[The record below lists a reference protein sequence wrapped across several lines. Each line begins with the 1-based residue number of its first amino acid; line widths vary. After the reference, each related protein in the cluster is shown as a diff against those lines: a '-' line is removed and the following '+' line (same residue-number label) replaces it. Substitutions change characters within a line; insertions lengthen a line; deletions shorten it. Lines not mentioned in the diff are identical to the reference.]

1 MKKRTFG
8 NNRNELLKQQKR
20 LHNQHCV
27 TCPNRNDRNAKSC
40 KKCDVFIQFNEIGKC
55 LLDLNKSPNAPVSQR
70 KSKND
75 ILAESNTD
83 YGMVLTIDRYLD
95 LQEMGMKNYQIAE
108 HYGITDKELNEW
120 KVWQGLTGKRGPL
133 SKKDLTCSS

>member
-1 MKKRTFG
+1 MNPRI
-8 NNRNELLKQQKR
+8 ELLKQQKT

-27 TCPNRNDRNAKSC
+27 TCPKRNDRNAKGC

-55 LLDLNKSPNAPVSQR
+55 LLSLNKSPNMPVSQR

-75 ILAESNTD
+75 ILAESKTD

-95 LQEMGMKNYQIAE
+95 LQELGMKNYEIAE
-108 HYGITDKELNEW
+108 QYGITDKELNEW
-120 KVWQGLTGKRGPL
+120 KVWQGLTGKRGPV
-133 SKKDLTCSS
+133 SKQDLACSS